1 MIGRFALYG
10 FLKNQ
15 RYHGPFLVLLM
26 LERGLGFTELGL
38 LFALQKLT
46 VNLMEVPSGALADTL
61 GRRRCM
67 VASMAAYVVAYV
79 LFATSQGVWP
89 FVPAVVLL
97 GMGDAFRSG
106 THKAMILQW
115 LRLEGRVDERTK
127 VYGYTRSWSK
137 VGSAVAAPVGAA
149 VVLASA
155 RYELAFWLAIVPT
168 SLNLVNLATYPATLE
183 GGAPKKG
190 VARTTWSTLRDTWQ
204 DRRRRRL
211 TLESAGM
218 AGILGPVDDL
228 LQPVL
233 LAAAVALPLATE
245 LAEPQRA
252 AVLAAGAYITLH
264 LLASAASRQAWRVS
278 DGNEELGARRIWT
291 LALVLF
297 AASLPLLVWGVH
309 LGVIVAFVLLAPLRD
324 LWRPTQV
331 SRLDAASPPELGAT
345 VLSIDNQARN
355 LAMMVAGPLVGLAL
369 DLLNTGLDPA
379 EWRFW
384 PMGLLGAGVCLL
396 VLGRPSRPNPP
407 RPVDDGRF
415 DPR

>member
-38 LFALQKLT
+38 LLALQKLT

-79 LFATSQGVWP
+79 LFATSQGAWP

-115 LRLEGRVDERTK
+115 LRLEGRADERTK

-137 VGSAVAAPVGAA
+137 LGSAVAAPVGAA
-149 VVLASA
+149 VVLASS
-155 RYELAFWLAIVPT
+155 RYELAFWLAVVPT

-183 GGAPKKG
+183 GGASQKG
-190 VARTTWSTLRDTWQ
+190 VARTTWTTLRDTWQ

-218 AGILGPVDDL
+218 AGILGPVDDV

-252 AVLAAGAYITLH
+252 AMLAAGAYITLH

-345 VLSIDNQARN
+345 VLSIDNQARS
-355 LAMMVAGPLVGLAL
+355 LAMMVASPIVGLAL
-369 DLLNTGLDPA
+369 DLLNAGLEPA
-379 EWRFW
+379 DWRFW
-384 PMGLLGAGVCLL
+384 PLGLLGAGVCLL

-407 RPVDDGRF
+407 RQVDDGRI

>member
-1 MIGRFALYG
+1 MISRFALYG

-38 LFALQKLT
+38 LLALQKLT
-46 VNLMEVPSGALADTL
+46 VNLMEVPSGALADSL

-67 VASMAAYVVAYV
+67 VASMAAYLVAYV

-97 GMGDAFRSG
+97 GIGDAFRSG

-115 LRLEGRVDERTK
+115 LRLEGRADERTR

-137 VGSAVAAPVGAA
+137 LGSAVAAPVGAA
-149 VVLASA
+149 VVLATA
-155 RYELAFWLAIVPT
+155 RYELAFWLATVPT
-168 SLNLVNLATYPATLE
+168 ALNLVNLATYPASLE
-183 GGAPKKG
+183 GGAARRG
-190 VARTTWSTLRDTWQ
+190 AVRTTWTTLRDTWR

-211 TLESAGM
+211 TLESTGM

-233 LAAAVALPLATE
+233 LAAAVALPLATD

-252 AVLAAGAYITLH
+252 AILAAVAYIALH
-264 LLASAASRQAWRVS
+264 LLSSVAARQAWRMGGGS
-278 DGNEELGARRIWT
+278 DETAARRIWT
-291 LALVLF
+291 LALLLF
-297 AASLPLLVWGVH
+297 AVSLPLLVWGVH

-331 SRLDAASPPELGAT
+331 SRLDAASPPELAAT

-355 LAMMVAGPLVGLAL
+355 VAMMVASPLVGLAL
-369 DLLNTGLDPA
+369 DLLNGGLDPA
-379 EWRFW
+379 DWRFW
-384 PMGLLGAGVCLL
+384 PLGLLGAGVCLL
-396 VLGRPSRPNPP
+396 ALGRPSRPDPP
-407 RPVDDGRF
+407 DTVDGGPF